1 MKLLIYLNM
10 KMRKSTFSILFFIKR
25 NAVKKDGTA
34 PILCRITVNGTATA
48 FSCKMGINPRLWDSK
63 TGKATG
69 TDETSKLVNSK
80 IKEIQKGVSQHYDK
94 IFNGIGPLTA
104 ERVKASY
111 LGFDRY
117 NRTLLQVFESHNKEY
132 EEFVKNGVRQIST
145 YQRYCSV
152 LKHLEEFLNKNYKLK
167 DIALVDIRSSFIT
180 DFELYLRKKGC
191 ANNTI
196 CIYIT
201 PLKKMISIAQSNG
214 WLDCNPFSSY
224 HIPLKRKDRVF
235 LTMDEV
241 ETIINFEFTK
251 HKKSYDLIRDMFI
264 FCCFTGVSY
273 IDLKNLTKKN
283 LKEMNNETWLC
294 FERHKTGIICNVP
307 LLKVPLDILMRYRT
321 KNKKDTLF
329 PVPTYETLLSG
340 IKRIAKMC
348 GIKKHLSW
356 HCSRHTF
363 ASEIC
368 LLNGVPIET
377 ISRMLGHADVK
388 TTQIYAKVSNTMI
401 YRDMANLSKRL
412 DGISQD
418 IR

>member
-1 MKLLIYLNM
+1 MKT
-10 KMRKSTFSILFFIKR
+10 RKSTFNVLFFIKR
-25 NAVKKDGTA
+25 KAIKKDGTA
-34 PILCRITVNGTATA
+34 PIMCRITVNGTMTA
-48 FSCKMGINPRLWDSK
+48 FSCKMGVNPRQWDSK
-63 TGKATG
+63 AGKAVG
-69 TDETSKLVNSK
+69 KDGNSKLVNSK
-80 IKEIQKGVSQHYDK
+80 IKEIRKGVGKHYEK

-104 ERVKASY
+104 ERVKTSY

-132 EEFVKNGVRQIST
+132 EEFVKNGIRQLAT

-152 LKHLEEFLNKNYKLK
+152 LKHLEEFLKKKYKLK

-180 DFELYLRKKGC
+180 DFELYLRQKGC

-214 WLDCNPFSSY
+214 WLDYNPFSSY

-241 ETIINFEFTK
+241 ETIMTFEFTK

-264 FCCFTGVSY
+264 FCSFTGVSY
-273 IDLKNLTKKN
+273 VDLKNLTKHH
-283 LKEMNNETWLC
+283 LKKINNETWLC
-294 FERHKTGIICNVP
+294 FERHKTGIICNIP
-307 LLKVPLDILMRYRT
+307 LLKVPLDILTKYHT
-321 KNKKDTLF
+321 KNRKDSLF
-329 PVPTYETLLSG
+329 PVPTYQTLLTG
-340 IKRIAKMC
+340 IKKIAQMC

-356 HCSRHTF
+356 HSSRHTF

-401 YRDMANLSKRL
+401 HRDMANLSERL
-412 DGISQD
+412 NRLLQNKDD
-418 IR
+418 